1 MRRNDYLFLGKRALS
16 KIERRIRREID
27 AIGAQEVLIESS
39 PRAIAEELR
48 SYRQLPQIWYQF
60 SGLSMQSFSFDLD
73 GSAFDAM
80 AKEVGQICGDEPR
93 ESFEDAPGDLSPEEF
108 HTPGRRSI
116 ADVSQFTGLPP
127 TMQMKSLVV
136 VADGEV
142 VLALV
147 RGDQQ
152 LDREKLKWFLDAGEV
167 RPASGDEIR
176 NTFGADA
183 GSLGPMGAKVR
194 IVCDESLH
202 GRRNLICGANRND
215 YHLRN
220 VTPGKDFDAEFHDIR
235 DDSAPIKRMRSAK
248 STLQVTGEK
257 GESIQLAEG
266 ACEIFLDR
274 LLDRAAELHCDADGL
289 AWPDWIAPF
298 AAIISPVNFADEM
311 QRRVALDLHD
321 SAPADLLLDDR
332 DERPGVKFKDADLIG
347 IPYRITLGKKLA
359 DGVVDLRDRRARISQ
374 DVRVEDALRL
384 VMGKQS

>member
-1 MRRNDYLFLGKRALS
+1 
-16 KIERRIRREID
+16 
-27 AIGAQEVLIESS
+27 
-39 PRAIAEELR
+39 
-48 SYRQLPQIWYQF
+48 
-60 SGLSMQSFSFDLD
+60 
-73 GSAFDAM
+73 
-80 AKEVGQICGDEPR
+80 
-93 ESFEDAPGDLSPEEF
+93 
-108 HTPGRRSI
+108 
-116 ADVSQFTGLPP
+116 
-127 TMQMKSLVV
+127 
-136 VADGEV
+136 
-142 VLALV
+142 
-147 RGDQQ
+147 
-152 LDREKLKWFLDAGEV
+152 
-167 RPASGDEIR
+167 
-176 NTFGADA
+176 
-183 GSLGPMGAKVR
+183 MGAKVR